1 MSRRQIVVKATR
13 SRPRSKPRR
22 RPNHMGTPACACLAT
37 AFLVPG
43 DGVGF
48 GVGPH
53 ARKLRHLV
61 LHLQTGYCVDPAR
74 GQVYGRSGEPIG
86 AICADGYIRLHGVA
100 ATAHTLYA
108 HRLVWE
114 VCNGPIP
121 DGFHVDHKNAIRS
134 DNRSRNLQAVTP
146 SRNASLVFERGGRLP
161 GEAMSH
167 SKLDEEKV
175 RQIRS
180 SGLKHFSNPELARMF
195 GVDTATLRSA
205 REGRTWKHVKRRRSS
220 PHRSKRKD

>member
-1 MSRRQIVVKATR
+1 MTRRQMVAKATR
-13 SRPRSKPRR
+13 GRSRPKRTYRQNYLHAP
-22 RPNHMGTPACACLAT
+22 PCACLET
-37 AFLVPG
+37 AFPIPG
-43 DGVGF
+43 YGLGF
-48 GVGPH
+48 GVSH
-53 ARKLRHLV
+53 RALKVRRLI
-61 LHLQTGYCVDPAR
+61 LHVQTGYCVDPDQ

-86 AICADGYIRLHGVA
+86 GVCADGYVRLHGVA

-121 DGFHVDHKNAIRS
+121 DGFHVDHKNAARS
-134 DNRSRNLQAVTP
+134 DNRSRNLQVVTP

-161 GEAMSH
+161 GEAMGH

-180 SGLKHFSNPELARMF
+180 SRLKHHSNPELARMF

-205 REGRTWKHVKRRRSS
+205 REGRTWKHVKRHRRG
-220 PHRSKRKD
+220 PRRETGQD